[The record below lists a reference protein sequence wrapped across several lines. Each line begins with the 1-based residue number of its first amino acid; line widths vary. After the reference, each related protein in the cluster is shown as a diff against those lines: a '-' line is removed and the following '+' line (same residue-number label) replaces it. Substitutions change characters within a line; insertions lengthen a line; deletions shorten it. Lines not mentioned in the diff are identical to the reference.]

1 MTVAEVRLWGTK
13 VGNVSVE
20 NGDRVAKFEYD
31 PDFIKRGIEVSPVM
45 MPLGE
50 NVYTF
55 PVLSQQTFQ
64 GLPGML
70 ADSLPDKF
78 GNAII
83 NKWLESQGRPA
94 DSLDPVEKLCYIGK
108 RGMGAL
114 EYFPATYKDMDEK
127 ESIHFDRLIRLASN
141 ILSKRKRWHVEE
153 NESAMSQ
160 IIKVGTSAGGAR
172 AKAVIAWNEKTGDIC
187 SGQTN
192 AGEGY
197 GYWIIKFADVTNNGD
212 KEGPDKGHYTL
223 TEYAYHKMA
232 LCAGIEMSECRLC
245 EENGRHHFMTRR
257 FDRKKETS
265 EKLHMQTLGA
275 LAHFDY
281 GTPGIYSYE
290 QTEKIMRELKLG
302 QKDVEQL
309 YRRMVFNIFARNQ
322 DDHVKNISFLMD
334 KNGEWRLSPAYDVTY
349 AYNPWGKWTGNHQMT
364 MNGKREGFEKDDFF
378 ACASSMS
385 IKKEKARSIIEEVQE
400 AIGKWRDFAEES
412 GLTEEEYMR
421 IGKTFETLEK

>member
-1 MTVAEVRLWGTK
+1 MVRINGKDIAAAGQNPQCLYHWEEGATDDSRVKLSIDTK
-13 VGNVSVE
+13 DGEKAYIYDETNPVE
-20 NGDRVAKFEYD
+20 
-31 PDFIKRGIEVSPVM
+31 
-45 MPLGE
+45 
-50 NVYTF
+50 
-55 PVLSQQTFQ
+55 
-64 GLPGML
+64 
-70 ADSLPDKF
+70 
-78 GNAII
+78 
-83 NKWLESQGRPA
+83 RPA
-94 DSLDPVEKLCYIGK
+94 VLKN
-108 RGMGAL
+108 RGLFIETTGA
-114 EYFPATYKDMDEK
+114 
-127 ESIHFDRLIRLASN
+127 S
-141 ILSKRKRWHVEE
+141 
-153 NESAMSQ
+153 
-160 IIKVGTSAGGAR
+160 VGEIMYYS
-172 AKAVIAWNEKTGDIC
+172 GDTELG
-187 SGQTN
+187 STP
-192 AGEGY
+192 
-197 GYWIIKFADVTNNGD
+197 T
-212 KEGPDKGHYTL
+212 DKGHYTL

-232 LCAGIEMSECRLC
+232 LCARIEMSECRLC

-290 QTEKIMRELKLG
+290 QTEKIMRERKLG